1 MEVFSRRVSTA
12 GAAFGS
18 FRRRFQPFHVPDGG
32 KGGIVHVGEQ
42 LLYCP
47 HRGKHSGLEAPLLP
61 AVHLPGVFAH
71 SGAAGVFQM
80 PACAAQFVAEGF
92 HLFNALFGIIQRA
105 ADILLNRFQRFM
117 DAHSGNR
124 LIQRGNAGPL
134 KTLHSIGGA
143 LHDLFAQ
150 AVQLFLPDEPR

>member
-1 MEVFSRRVSTA
+1 M
-12 GAAFGS
+12 
-18 FRRRFQPFHVPDGG
+18 
-32 KGGIVHVGEQ
+32 
-42 LLYCP
+42 
-47 HRGKHSGLEAPLLP
+47 
-61 AVHLPGVFAH
+61 
-71 SGAAGVFQM
+71 
-80 PACAAQFVAEGF
+80 AEGF

-150 AVQLFLPDEPR
+150 AVQLFLRLLDFVLQRVHHALHGVFLRRFLGHLCKLDIDRL